1 MRLWRIYS
9 RYALSG
15 KLILLFIGFTLL
27 SMVLVGASM
36 RHGFRVHFQENVRPH
51 LLQYLEYVQQDLG
64 LPPSRQRAQQL
75 AERLNIEIQ
84 IVDDSSH
91 WSSSGQTIDLDYLE
105 IEHRHLANGR
115 EYLRVESEG
124 RDYLMMREGDITLL
138 FNVPNAAQERKG
150 FSGLVPLIVLLM
162 ILLGLYYATRR
173 LFSPINKIQEGVQRF
188 GAGDLDHRIE
198 VNRRDELGELAG
210 SVNGMA
216 DDIRKMLDAKRQL
229 LLAISH
235 ELRTP
240 LTRARVA
247 TELIDDDRLKGQ
259 LNQDLQEMGAM
270 IEEIMETERLS
281 LRHAVLNRETCDIN
295 DLIRDTVNT
304 YFDEAALQLKLPEN
318 SPIIEV
324 DASRIK
330 LLMKNLIENAL
341 RYTPEG
347 TPFPEVRLEDEVSE
361 VVLVVRDHG
370 PGIEARHLPH
380 LTEPFYRVDPSRQR
394 ETGGFGLGLYL
405 CRMIVEAHGGTLAIE
420 SVPGQGSIVTVV
432 LPK

>member
-1 MRLWRIYS
+1 MRLWRGYS

-15 KLILLFIGFTLL
+15 KLVLLFIGFTLL

-36 RHGFRVHFQENVRPH
+36 RHAFRVHFQENVRPH
-51 LLQYLEYVQQDLG
+51 LVQYLEYVQQDLG
-64 LPPSRQRAQQL
+64 FPPSRQRAQEL
-75 AERLNIEIQ
+75 ADRLNIEIQ
-84 IVDDSSH
+84 INDGSSQ
-91 WSSSGQTIDLDYLE
+91 WSSSGRTIELDYLE
-105 IEHRHLANGR
+105 IKHRYLANGR
-115 EYLRVESEG
+115 EYLRVESKG
-124 RDYLMMREGDITLL
+124 RDYLMMREADITLL
-138 FNVPNAAQERKG
+138 FNVPDAAQERKG
-150 FSGLVPLIVLLM
+150 FRGLLPLIVLLM

-173 LFSPINKIQEGVQRF
+173 LFSPISKIQEGVKRF
-188 GAGDLDHRIE
+188 GAGDLDHHIE
-198 VNRRDELGELAG
+198 VHRRDELGDLAE

-247 TELIDDDRLKGQ
+247 TELIDDDRLKEQ
-259 LNQDLQEMGAM
+259 LNQDLQEMGEM

-281 LRHAVLNRETCDIN
+281 LRHAVLNRESVNIN
-295 DLIRDTVNT
+295 ELIRETVITHFN
-304 YFDEAALQLKLPEN
+304 EASLQLKLPETT
-318 SPIIEV
+318 PFLEV
-324 DASRIK
+324 DVSRIR
-330 LLMKNLIENAL
+330 LLIKNLIENAL

-347 TPFPEVRLEDEVSE
+347 APVPEVSFEDNASEVSF
-361 VVLVVRDHG
+361 VIRDHG

-394 ETGGFGLGLYL
+394 ETGGFGLGLFL
-405 CRMIVEAHGGTLAIE
+405 CRMIAEAHGGRLVIK
-420 SVPGQGSIVTVV
+420 SVPGQGSTVTVT

>member
-1 MRLWRIYS
+1 MRLWRGYS

-15 KLILLFIGFTLL
+15 KLVLLFIGFTLL
-27 SMVLVGASM
+27 SMLLVGASI

-51 LLQYLEYVQQDLG
+51 LVQYLEYVQQDLG
-64 LPPSRQRAQQL
+64 FPPSQQRAQEL
-75 AERLNIEIQ
+75 ADKLNIEIQ
-84 IVDDSSH
+84 INNGSSQ
-91 WSSSGQTIDLDYLE
+91 WSSSGRTVDMNYLE
-105 IEHRHLANGR
+105 IEHRYLANGR
-115 EYLRVESEG
+115 EYLRVGSRG

-150 FSGLVPLIVLLM
+150 FRGLVPLIVLLM

-173 LFSPINKIQEGVQRF
+173 LFSPISRIQEGVKRF
-188 GAGDLDHRIE
+188 GAGELDHHIE
-198 VNRRDELGELAG
+198 VNRRDELGDLAD

-247 TELIDDDRLKGQ
+247 TELIDDDRLKEQ
-259 LNQDLQEMGAM
+259 LNHDLQEMGDM

-281 LRHAVLNRETCDIN
+281 LRHAVLNREVVDIN
-295 DLIRDTVNT
+295 ELIRETVVA
-304 YFDEAALQLKLPEN
+304 YFSGESLQLKLPE
-318 SPIIEV
+318 SSVSLEV

-330 LLMKNLIENAL
+330 LLIKNLIENAL

-347 TPFPEVRLEDEVSE
+347 APVPEVSFEDNTSEVS
-361 VVLVVRDHG
+361 LVIRDHG
-370 PGIEARHLPH
+370 RGIETRHLPH
-380 LTEPFYRVDPSRQR
+380 LTEPFYRVDPARQR

-405 CRMIVEAHGGTLAIE
+405 CRMIAEAHGGRLIIE
-420 SVPGQGSIVTVV
+420 SVPGQGSTVRVT

>member
-1 MRLWRIYS
+1 MRLWRGYS

-15 KLILLFIGFTLL
+15 KLVLLFIGFTLL

-36 RHGFRVHFQENVRPH
+36 RHGFRAHFQENVRPH
-51 LLQYLEYVQQDLG
+51 LVQYLEYVQQDLG
-64 LPPSRQRAQQL
+64 FPPSRQRAQEL
-75 AERLNIEIQ
+75 ADRLNIEIQ
-84 IVDDSSH
+84 INDGSSQ
-91 WSSSGQTIDLDYLE
+91 WSSSGRTIELDYLE
-105 IEHRHLANGR
+105 IEHRYLANGR
-115 EYLRVESEG
+115 EYLRVESKG

-138 FNVPNAAQERKG
+138 FNVPDAAQEHKG
-150 FSGLVPLIVLLM
+150 FKGLVPLIVLLM

-173 LFSPINKIQEGVQRF
+173 LFSPISKIQEGVKRF
-188 GAGDLDHRIE
+188 GAGELDHHIE
-198 VNRRDELGELAG
+198 VQRRDELGDLAD

-259 LNQDLQEMGAM
+259 LNQDLQEMGEM

-281 LRHAVLNRETCDIN
+281 LRHAVLNREIVDIN
-295 DLIRDTVNT
+295 ELIRETVIT
-304 YFDEAALQLKLPEN
+304 YFSEASLELKLPERTLFL
-318 SPIIEV
+318 EV
-324 DASRIK
+324 DTSRIR
-330 LLMKNLIENAL
+330 LLIKNLIENAL

-347 TPFPEVRLEDEVSE
+347 APIPEVSFEDNASEVS
-361 VVLVVRDHG
+361 LVIRDHG
-370 PGIEARHLPH
+370 LGIEARHLPH

-405 CRMIVEAHGGTLAIE
+405 CRMIAEAHGGGLTIE
-420 SVPGQGSIVTVV
+420 SIPGQGSTVTVT